1 MRVKKIRRDERGA
14 SAVEFAM
21 TAPVFFALLFGIIDG
36 GLLLWTQLGLQHG
49 AEMAAR
55 CAGIYKSTTTCGSTS
70 IQTYAAQQ
78 AYGLNPPPS
87 TFTVST
93 TACGTRVSASYTFN
107 FITSYFEMPSLAIS
121 AQACFP
127 S

>member
-1 MRVKKIRRDERGA
+1 MTIWAFIRDSRAA
-14 SAVEFAM
+14 SAVEFAL
-21 TAPVFFALLFGIIDG
+21 TAPVFFLMTFGTIEG
-36 GLLLWTQLGLQHG
+36 GMLIWTQVGLQHG

-55 CAGIYKSTTTCGSTS
+55 CASINANLCNTTGS

-78 AYGLNPPPS
+78 AYGLNPPPT
-87 TFTVST
+87 TFSVSAA
-93 TACGTRVSASYTFN
+93 ACGNQVSASYTFS
-107 FITSYFEMPSLAIS
+107 FLTSFFPAATMAIS